1 MRNAAEKNEK
11 YILVTGDD
19 AVERLELQNRLFA
32 KETKAHLQKAK
43 LSKGMIIWEVG
54 CGVGAMTSYL
64 ANEVGETG
72 HVYAL
77 DISKEQLESAEKR
90 IRSEGIKNVTFING
104 DINTLESTTTDLA
117 DLVYMRFVLMH
128 LEYPENA
135 IEKIKKLLKKGG
147 VNVSQESNTSTIL
160 NQGIDVIDHYTKTA
174 MSLAKHNNIDYDI
187 GNRMEAL
194 YKQAGFNP
202 VNVYYNQQKIQAA
215 DFQKMLLMS
224 FCEWKN
230 KAIELKIAT
239 EKQVEIWEKE
249 IEAIPTND
257 QHLMFDIF
265 KQAHVLAWK

>member
-1 MRNAAEKNEK
+1 MSYAAKKNEK
-11 YILVTGDD
+11 YILITGDD
-19 AVERLELQNRLFA
+19 AIERLELQNRLFA
-32 KETKAHLQKAK
+32 TNTKAHLEQAK
-43 LSKGMIIWEVG
+43 LSKGMIIWEIG
-54 CGVGAMTSYL
+54 CGVGAMTGYL

-77 DISKEQLESAEKR
+77 DISKEQLETAEKR
-90 IRSEGIKNVTFING
+90 IKSQGIRNVTFING
-104 DINTLESTTTDLA
+104 DINTLENLTTDLA

-135 IEKIKKLLKKGG
+135 IEKTKKLLKKGG
-147 VNVSQESNTSTIL
+147 VIVSQESITSSIL
-160 NQGIDVIDHYTKTA
+160 NQGIDVINHYTNTA
-174 MSLAKHNNIDYDI
+174 MSLAKYNNIDYDI
-187 GNRMEAL
+187 GNRIETL

-202 VNVYYNQQKIQAA
+202 VKSYYTQQKIKAA

-249 IEAIPTND
+249 IQAIPTDN

-265 KQAHVLAWK
+265 KQAHVLAWT